1 MSSLQDKRRREELYA
16 SQIDEAVQNHDLDRF
31 LSLYRQASLDL
42 RKGEITPMIEG
53 HLAKVR
59 REMYGLGYK
68 PDALDYFVNT
78 GKLPTFSSSGTTSA
92 KQPTVARQPQPPP
105 KAEKK
110 SEPLWLKILFVIIVL
125 FVLSKGCD

>member
-78 GKLPTFSSSGTTSA
+78 GKLPA
-92 KQPTVARQPQPPP
+92 AQAQPQRSSQQSLDNPNHLP
-105 KAEKK
+105 KRRRKANHC
-110 SEPLWLKILFVIIVL
+110 
-125 FVLSKGCD
+125 G